1 LYKIKNLK
9 RLYIISGSNGAG
21 KTTASYTILPEM
33 LECNEFVNADE
44 IARGLSP
51 FKPEKAAIQAGRLML
66 GKIKQLIEAEHDF
79 AFETTLA
86 TKSYKN
92 LVTKSKQNGYKVTLL
107 FFWLRTPDLAVKRV
121 ETRVKEGGHNIPEEI
136 IRRRYEKGLIIFFN
150 IFKPIVDEWM
160 FIDNSGEPYE
170 IIAEGNSF
178 NSDIQNEI
186 TWDNLNLKYNK

>member
-1 LYKIKNLK
+1 MK

-44 IARGLSP
+44 IAKGLSP
-51 FKPEKAAIQAGRLML
+51 FMPEKEAIQAGRLML
-66 GKIKQLIEAEHDF
+66 DRINFLIETGQDF

-92 LVTKSKQNGYKVTLL
+92 FVIKAKKNGYKVSLL

-121 ETRVKEGGHNIPEEI
+121 EIRVKEGGHNIPEEV
-136 IRRRYEKGLIIFFN
+136 IRRRYENGLNSFFN

-170 IIAEGNSF
+170 IVAEGNPIK
-178 NSDIQNEI
+178 SDIQNKI
-186 TWDNLNLKYNK
+186 IWANLNNTYNK